1 MFGELMTEATERI
14 WGNSK
19 SLNTIKKIGFNCLKS
34 SGYLFKAAKETLK
47 NGMRYV
53 QN

>member
-19 SLNTIKKIGFNCLKS
+19 SLNTMKKLDLIVWK
-34 SGYLFKAAKETLK
+34 
-47 NGMRYV
+47 V
-53 QN
+53 QGL